1 MKRKKMSEII
11 SGKVISAS
19 INEKLREE
27 VEQLKANGIEPCLAV
42 VLVGEDPA
50 SEVYVRN
57 KKRTCEEVGIR
68 SVGHDLPAS
77 TTQQELEN
85 LVHQL
90 NDDPA
95 VHGILCQFPL
105 PKGLDETQVIL
116 AISPEKDVDGLHPLN
131 AGRIAMGQPKF
142 ISCTPYG
149 VLQMLKRSGISTSGK
164 NAVVLGRSNLVGRPI
179 ATLLSSKGWDATV
192 TVCHSRTANL
202 AEVTSQADILVAAI
216 GIPEFVTSNMVKSG
230 AVVIDVGIN
239 RIDDPS
245 KKSGSRMVGDVAFKE
260 VEEKASFITPVPGG
274 VGPMTIAMLM
284 ANTVNAARWLNGMNE
299 MSI

>member
-1 MKRKKMSEII
+1 MSELI
-11 SGKVISAS
+11 SGKIISVQ
-19 INEKLREE
+19 INEELCLE
-27 VEQLKANGIEPCLAV
+27 VKQLKTKGIEPCLAV

-57 KKRTCEEVGIR
+57 KKRTSEEIGMR
-68 SVGHDLPAS
+68 SIGHNLPDT
-77 TTQQELEN
+77 TTQRELET
-85 LVHQL
+85 LIQSL
-90 NDDPA
+90 NADPA

-105 PKGLDETQVIL
+105 PEGLDKTKVIQTI
-116 AISPEKDVDGLHPLN
+116 APEKDVDGLHPLN
-131 AGRIAMGQPKF
+131 AGLIAMGIPKF

-192 TVCHSRTANL
+192 TVCHSRTSDL
-202 AEVTSQADILVAAI
+202 AEVTSQADILIAAI
-216 GIPEFVTSNMVKSG
+216 GIPEFVKGNMVKDG

-239 RIDDPS
+239 PIDDPN
-245 KKSGSRMVGDVAFKE
+245 KAKGTRLVGDVAFEE
-260 VEEKASFITPVPGG
+260 VAAKTSFITPVPGG

-284 ANTVNAARWLNGMNE
+284 VNTVNAARWQNGLTE
-299 MSI
+299 MDL

>member
-1 MKRKKMSEII
+1 MSELI
-11 SGKVISAS
+11 SGKIISAQ
-19 INEKLREE
+19 INEELCLE
-27 VEQLKANGIEPCLAV
+27 VKQLKTKGIEPCLAV

-57 KKRTCEEVGIR
+57 KKRTGEEIGMR
-68 SVGHDLPAS
+68 SIGHNLPDT
-77 TTQQELEN
+77 TTQRELET
-85 LVHQL
+85 LIQSL
-90 NDDPA
+90 NADPA

-105 PKGLDETQVIL
+105 PEGHDEKKVIQTI
-116 AISPEKDVDGLHPLN
+116 APEKDVDGLHPLN
-131 AGRIAMGQPKF
+131 AGLIAMGIPKF

-192 TVCHSRTANL
+192 TVCHSRTSDL
-202 AEVTSQADILVAAI
+202 AEVTSQADILIAAI
-216 GIPEFVTSNMVKSG
+216 GIPEFVKGNMVKDG

-239 RIDDPS
+239 PIDDPN
-245 KKSGSRMVGDVAFKE
+245 KAKGTRLVGDVAFEE
-260 VEEKASFITPVPGG
+260 VAAKTSFITPVPGG

-284 ANTVNAARWLNGMNE
+284 VNTVNAARWQNGLTE
-299 MSI
+299 MDL

>member
-1 MKRKKMSEII
+1 MSELI
-11 SGKVISAS
+11 SGKIISTQ
-19 INEKLREE
+19 INEELCLE
-27 VEQLKANGIEPCLAV
+27 VKQLKTKGIDPCLAV

-57 KKRTCEEVGIR
+57 KKRTSEEIGMR
-68 SVGHDLPAS
+68 SIGHNLPDT
-77 TTQQELEN
+77 TTQRELET
-85 LVHQL
+85 LIQSL
-90 NDDPA
+90 NADPA

-105 PKGLDETQVIL
+105 PEGLDEKKVIQTI
-116 AISPEKDVDGLHPLN
+116 APEKDVDGLHPLN
-131 AGRIAMGQPKF
+131 AGLIAMGIPKF

-192 TVCHSRTANL
+192 TVCHSRTNDM
-202 AEVTSQADILVAAI
+202 AEVTSQADILIAAI
-216 GIPEFVTSNMVKSG
+216 GIPEFVKANMVKPG

-239 RIDDPS
+239 RIDDPN
-245 KKSGSRMVGDVAFKE
+245 KAKGTRLVGDVAFEE
-260 VEEKASFITPVPGG
+260 VAAKSSFITPVPGG

-284 ANTVNAARWLNGMNE
+284 VNTVNAALWQNGLTGMDL
-299 MSI
+299 

>member
-1 MKRKKMSEII
+1 MSELI
-11 SGKVISAS
+11 SGKVIGAS
-19 INEKLREE
+19 INEELRKE
-27 VEQLKANGIEPCLAV
+27 VDQLKTNGIEPCLAV

-57 KKRTCEEVGIR
+57 KKRTCGEIGIR
-68 SVGHDLPAS
+68 SIGHDLPAS
-77 TTQQELEN
+77 TTQEELEK
-85 LVHQL
+85 LIQSL

-105 PKGLDETQVIL
+105 PEKLNETRVIL
-116 AISPEKDVDGLHPLN
+116 TISPDKDVDGLHPLN
-131 AGRIAMGQPKF
+131 AGLIAMGQPKF

-202 AEVTSQADILVAAI
+202 AEVTSEADILVAAI
-216 GIPEFVTSNMVKSG
+216 GIPEFVKAEMVKPG

-239 RIDDPS
+239 RIYDAS
-245 KKSGSRMVGDVAFKE
+245 KASGSRMVGDVAFKQA
-260 VEEKASFITPVPGG
+260 EEKASFITPVPGG

-284 ANTVNAARWLNGMNE
+284 ANTVNAARWLNGMSE
-299 MSI
+299 MDL

>member
-1 MKRKKMSEII
+1 MSELI
-11 SGKVISAS
+11 SGKIISAQ
-19 INEKLREE
+19 INEELCLE
-27 VEQLKANGIEPCLAV
+27 VKQLKTKGIEPCLAV

-57 KKRTCEEVGIR
+57 KKRTGEEIGMR
-68 SVGHDLPAS
+68 SIGHNLPDT
-77 TTQQELEN
+77 TTQRELET
-85 LVHQL
+85 LIQSL
-90 NDDPA
+90 NADPA

-105 PKGLDETQVIL
+105 PEGLDEKKVIQTI
-116 AISPEKDVDGLHPLN
+116 APEKDVDGLHPLN
-131 AGRIAMGQPKF
+131 AGLIAMGIPKF

-192 TVCHSRTANL
+192 TVCHSRTSDM
-202 AEVTSQADILVAAI
+202 AEVTSQADILIAAI
-216 GIPEFVTSNMVKSG
+216 GIPEFVKANMVKPG

-239 RIDDPS
+239 RIDDPN
-245 KKSGSRMVGDVAFKE
+245 KAKGTRLVGDVAFEE
-260 VEEKASFITPVPGG
+260 VAAKTSFITPVPGG

-284 ANTVNAARWLNGMNE
+284 VNTVNAARWQNGLTE
-299 MSI
+299 MDL

>member
-1 MKRKKMSEII
+1 MSELI
-11 SGKVISAS
+11 SGKVIGAS
-19 INEKLREE
+19 INEELRKE
-27 VEQLKANGIEPCLAV
+27 VDQLKTNGIEPCLAV

-57 KKRTCEEVGIR
+57 KKRTCGEIGIR
-68 SVGHDLPAS
+68 SIGHDLPAS
-77 TTQQELEN
+77 TTQEELEH
-85 LVHQL
+85 LIQSL

-105 PKGLDETQVIL
+105 PEKLNETRVIL
-116 AISPEKDVDGLHPLN
+116 TISPDKDVDGLHPLN
-131 AGRIAMGQPKF
+131 AGLIAMGQPKF

-149 VLQMLKRSGISTSGK
+149 VLQMLKRSRISTSGK

-179 ATLLSSKGWDATV
+179 ATLLSGKGWDATV
-192 TVCHSRTANL
+192 TVCHSRTAKL
-202 AEVTSQADILVAAI
+202 AEVTSQADIIVAAI
-216 GIPEFVTSNMVKSG
+216 GIPEFVKADMIKPG

-239 RIDDPS
+239 RIDDTS
-245 KKSGSRMVGDVAFKE
+245 KASGSRMVGDVAFKQ

-299 MSI
+299 MDL

>member
-1 MKRKKMSEII
+1 MSKLI
-11 SGKVISAS
+11 SGKTIGAS
-19 INEKLREE
+19 INEELRKE
-27 VEQLKANGIEPCLAV
+27 VDQLKSNGIEPCLAV

-57 KKRTCEEVGIR
+57 KKRTCGEIGIR
-68 SVGHDLPAS
+68 SIGHDLPAS

-85 LVHQL
+85 LVQSL

-105 PKGLDETQVIL
+105 PKGLDETRVIL
-116 AISPEKDVDGLHPLN
+116 AISPDKDVDGLHPLN
-131 AGRIAMGQPKF
+131 AGLIAMGQPKF
-142 ISCTPYG
+142 ISCTPFG

-164 NAVVLGRSNLVGRPI
+164 NVVVLGRSNLVGRPI

-216 GIPEFVTSNMVKSG
+216 GIPEFVKADMVKPG

-245 KKSGSRMVGDVAFKE
+245 KASGSRMVGDVAFKE
-260 VEEKASFITPVPGG
+260 VEGKAASITPVPGG

-284 ANTVNAARWLNGMNE
+284 VNTVNAARSLNGMTE
-299 MSI
+299 MDL

>member
-1 MKRKKMSEII
+1 MSDLI
-11 SGKVISAS
+11 SGKIISAQ
-19 INEKLREE
+19 IKEE
-27 VEQLKANGIEPCLAV
+27 LCLEVKQLKTKGIEPCLAV

-57 KKRTCEEVGIR
+57 KKRTSEEIGMR
-68 SVGHDLPAS
+68 SIGHNLPDT
-77 TTQQELEN
+77 TTQRELET
-85 LVHQL
+85 LIQSL
-90 NDDPA
+90 NADPA

-105 PKGLDETQVIL
+105 PEGLDEKKVIQTI
-116 AISPEKDVDGLHPLN
+116 APEKDVDGLHPLN
-131 AGRIAMGQPKF
+131 AGLIAMGIPKF

-192 TVCHSRTANL
+192 TVCHSRTSDM
-202 AEVTSQADILVAAI
+202 AEVTSQADILIAAI
-216 GIPEFVTSNMVKSG
+216 GIPEFVKANMVKPG

-239 RIDDPS
+239 RIDDPN
-245 KKSGSRMVGDVAFKE
+245 KAKGTRLVGDVAFEE
-260 VEEKASFITPVPGG
+260 VAAKASFITPVPGG

-284 ANTVNAARWLNGMNE
+284 VNTVNAARWQNGLTE
-299 MSI
+299 MDL

>member
-1 MKRKKMSEII
+1 MSELI
-11 SGKVISAS
+11 SGKIISAQ
-19 INEKLREE
+19 INEELCLE
-27 VEQLKANGIEPCLAV
+27 VKQLKTKGIEPCLAV

-57 KKRTCEEVGIR
+57 KKRTSEEIGMR
-68 SVGHDLPAS
+68 SIGHNLPDT
-77 TTQQELEN
+77 TTQRELET
-85 LVHQL
+85 LIQSL
-90 NDDPA
+90 NADPA

-105 PKGLDETQVIL
+105 PEGLDEKKVIQTI
-116 AISPEKDVDGLHPLN
+116 APEKDVDGLHPLN
-131 AGRIAMGQPKF
+131 AGLIAMGIPKF

-192 TVCHSRTANL
+192 TVCHSRTNDM
-202 AEVTSQADILVAAI
+202 AEVTSQADILIAAI
-216 GIPEFVTSNMVKSG
+216 GIPEFVKANMVKPG

-239 RIDDPS
+239 RIDDPNKAKGTS
-245 KKSGSRMVGDVAFKE
+245 LVGDVAFEE
-260 VEEKASFITPVPGG
+260 VAAKASFITPVPGG

-284 ANTVNAARWLNGMNE
+284 VNTVNAARWQNGLTE
-299 MSI
+299 MDL

>member
-1 MKRKKMSEII
+1 VSELI
-11 SGKVISAS
+11 SGKIISAQ
-19 INEKLREE
+19 INEELCLE
-27 VEQLKANGIEPCLAV
+27 VKQLKTKGIEPCLAV

-57 KKRTCEEVGIR
+57 KKRTSEEIGMR
-68 SVGHDLPAS
+68 SIGHNLPDT
-77 TTQQELEN
+77 TTQRELET
-85 LVHQL
+85 LIQSL
-90 NDDPA
+90 NADPA

-105 PKGLDETQVIL
+105 PEGLDETKVIQTI
-116 AISPEKDVDGLHPLN
+116 APEKDVDGLHPLN
-131 AGRIAMGQPKF
+131 AGLIAMGIPKF

-192 TVCHSRTANL
+192 TVCHSRTSDL
-202 AEVTSQADILVAAI
+202 AEVTSQADILIAAI
-216 GIPEFVTSNMVKSG
+216 GIPEFVKANMVKPG

-239 RIDDPS
+239 RIDDPN
-245 KKSGSRMVGDVAFKE
+245 KAKSTRLVGDVAFEE
-260 VEEKASFITPVPGG
+260 VAAKTSFITPVPGG

-284 ANTVNAARWLNGMNE
+284 VNTVNAARWQNGLTE
-299 MSI
+299 MDL

>member
-1 MKRKKMSEII
+1 MSELI
-11 SGKVISAS
+11 SGKIISTQ
-19 INEKLREE
+19 INEELCLE
-27 VEQLKANGIEPCLAV
+27 VKQLKTKGIDPCLAV

-57 KKRTCEEVGIR
+57 KKRTSEEIGMKSI
-68 SVGHDLPAS
+68 GHNLPDT
-77 TTQQELEN
+77 TTQRELET
-85 LVHQL
+85 LIQSL
-90 NDDPA
+90 NADPA

-105 PKGLDETQVIL
+105 PEGLDEKKVIQTI
-116 AISPEKDVDGLHPLN
+116 APEKDVDGLHPLN
-131 AGRIAMGQPKF
+131 AGLIAMGIPKF

-192 TVCHSRTANL
+192 TVCHSRTNDM
-202 AEVTSQADILVAAI
+202 AEVTSQADILIAAI
-216 GIPEFVTSNMVKSG
+216 GIPEFVKANMVKPG

-239 RIDDPS
+239 RIDDPN
-245 KKSGSRMVGDVAFKE
+245 KAKGTRLVGDVAFEE
-260 VEEKASFITPVPGG
+260 VAAKASFITPVPGG

-284 ANTVNAARWLNGMNE
+284 VNTVNAARWQKGLTE
-299 MSI
+299 MDL

>member
-1 MKRKKMSEII
+1 MSELI
-11 SGKVISAS
+11 SGKIISAQ
-19 INEKLREE
+19 INEELCLE
-27 VEQLKANGIEPCLAV
+27 VKQLKTKGIEPCLAV

-57 KKRTCEEVGIR
+57 KKRTSEEIGMR
-68 SVGHDLPAS
+68 SIGHNLPDT
-77 TTQQELEN
+77 TTQRELET
-85 LVHQL
+85 LIQSL
-90 NDDPA
+90 NADPA

-105 PKGLDETQVIL
+105 PEGLDETKVIQTI
-116 AISPEKDVDGLHPLN
+116 APGKDVDGLHPLN
-131 AGRIAMGQPKF
+131 AGLIAMGIPKF

-192 TVCHSRTANL
+192 TVCHSRTSDM
-202 AEVTSQADILVAAI
+202 AEVTSQADILIAAI
-216 GIPEFVTSNMVKSG
+216 GIPEFVKANMVKPG

-239 RIDDPS
+239 RIDDPN
-245 KKSGSRMVGDVAFKE
+245 KAKGTRLVGDVAFEE
-260 VEEKASFITPVPGG
+260 VAAKSSFITPVPGG

-284 ANTVNAARWLNGMNE
+284 VNTVNAARWQNGLTE
-299 MSI
+299 MDL

>member
-1 MKRKKMSEII
+1 MSELI
-11 SGKVISAS
+11 SGKVIGAS
-19 INEKLREE
+19 INEELRKE
-27 VEQLKANGIEPCLAV
+27 VDQLKTKGIEPCLAV

-57 KKRTCEEVGIR
+57 KKRTCGEIGIR
-68 SVGHDLPAS
+68 SIGHDLPAS
-77 TTQQELEN
+77 TTQEELEK
-85 LVHQL
+85 LIQSL

-105 PKGLDETQVIL
+105 PEKLNETRVIL
-116 AISPEKDVDGLHPLN
+116 TISPDKDVDGLHPLN
-131 AGRIAMGQPKF
+131 AGLIAMGQPKF

-202 AEVTSQADILVAAI
+202 AEVTSQADIIVAAI
-216 GIPEFVTSNMVKSG
+216 GIPEFVKADMVKPG

-239 RIDDPS
+239 RVDDPS
-245 KKSGSRMVGDVAFKE
+245 KASGSRMVGDVAFKQ

-284 ANTVNAARWLNGMNE
+284 ANTVNAARWLNGMSE
-299 MSI
+299 MDL

>member
-1 MKRKKMSEII
+1 MSELI
-11 SGKVISAS
+11 SGKIISAQ
-19 INEKLREE
+19 INEELCLE
-27 VEQLKANGIEPCLAV
+27 VKQLKTKGIEPCLAV

-57 KKRTCEEVGIR
+57 KKRTSEEIGMR
-68 SVGHDLPAS
+68 SIGHNLPDT
-77 TTQQELEN
+77 TTQRELET
-85 LVHQL
+85 LIQSL
-90 NDDPA
+90 NADPA

-105 PKGLDETQVIL
+105 PEGLDEKKVIQTI
-116 AISPEKDVDGLHPLN
+116 APEKDVDGLHPLN
-131 AGRIAMGQPKF
+131 AGLIAMGIPKF

-192 TVCHSRTANL
+192 TVCHSRTSDL
-202 AEVTSQADILVAAI
+202 AGVTSQADILIAAI
-216 GIPEFVTSNMVKSG
+216 GIPEFVKANMVKPG

-239 RIDDPS
+239 RIDDPN
-245 KKSGSRMVGDVAFKE
+245 KAKGTRLVGDVAFEE
-260 VEEKASFITPVPGG
+260 VAAKSSFITPVPGG

-284 ANTVNAARWLNGMNE
+284 VNTVNAARWQNGLTE
-299 MSI
+299 MDL

>member
-1 MKRKKMSEII
+1 MSELI
-11 SGKVISAS
+11 SGKIISAQ
-19 INEKLREE
+19 INEELCLE
-27 VEQLKANGIEPCLAV
+27 VKQLKTKGIEPCLAV

-57 KKRTCEEVGIR
+57 KKRTSEEIGMR
-68 SVGHDLPAS
+68 SIGHNLPDT
-77 TTQQELEN
+77 TTQRELET
-85 LVHQL
+85 LIQSL
-90 NDDPA
+90 NADPA

-105 PKGLDETQVIL
+105 PEGLDEKKVIQTI
-116 AISPEKDVDGLHPLN
+116 APEKDVDGLHPLN
-131 AGRIAMGQPKF
+131 AGLIAMGIPKF

-192 TVCHSRTANL
+192 TVCHSRTSDL
-202 AEVTSQADILVAAI
+202 AEVTSQADILIAAI
-216 GIPEFVTSNMVKSG
+216 GIPEFVKANMVKPG

-239 RIDDPS
+239 RIDAPN
-245 KKSGSRMVGDVAFKE
+245 KAKGTRLVGDVAFEE
-260 VEEKASFITPVPGG
+260 VAAKTSFITPVPGG

-284 ANTVNAARWLNGMNE
+284 VNTVNAARWQNGLTE
-299 MSI
+299 MDL

>member
-1 MKRKKMSEII
+1 MSELI

-19 INEKLREE
+19 INEELRKE
-27 VEQLKANGIEPCLAV
+27 VDQLKTNGIEPSLAV

-57 KKRTCEEVGIR
+57 KKRTCGEIGIR
-68 SVGHDLPAS
+68 SIGHDLPAS
-77 TTQQELEN
+77 TTQEELEKLIQN
-85 LVHQL
+85 L

-105 PKGLDETQVIL
+105 PEKLNETRVIL
-116 AISPEKDVDGLHPLN
+116 TISPDKDVDGLHPLN
-131 AGRIAMGQPKF
+131 AGLIAMGQPKF

-202 AEVTSQADILVAAI
+202 AEVTSQADIMVAAI
-216 GIPEFVTSNMVKSG
+216 GIPEFVKADMVKPG

-245 KKSGSRMVGDVAFKE
+245 KASGSRMVGDVAFKQ

-284 ANTVNAARWLNGMNE
+284 ANTVNAARCLNGMSE
-299 MSI
+299 MDL

>member
-1 MKRKKMSEII
+1 MSELI
-11 SGKVISAS
+11 SGKIISVQ
-19 INEKLREE
+19 INEELCLE
-27 VEQLKANGIEPCLAV
+27 VKQLKTKGIEPCLAV

-57 KKRTCEEVGIR
+57 KKRTSEEIGMR
-68 SVGHDLPAS
+68 SIGHNLPDT
-77 TTQQELEN
+77 TTQRELET
-85 LVHQL
+85 LIQSL
-90 NDDPA
+90 NADPA

-105 PKGLDETQVIL
+105 PEGLDETKVIQTI
-116 AISPEKDVDGLHPLN
+116 APEKDVDGLHPLN
-131 AGRIAMGQPKF
+131 AGLIAMGIPKF

-192 TVCHSRTANL
+192 TVCHSRTSDM
-202 AEVTSQADILVAAI
+202 AEVTSQADILIAAI
-216 GIPEFVTSNMVKSG
+216 GIPEFVKANMVKPG

-239 RIDDPS
+239 RIDAPN
-245 KKSGSRMVGDVAFKE
+245 KAKGTRLVGDVAFEE
-260 VEEKASFITPVPGG
+260 VAAKASFITPVPGG

-284 ANTVNAARWLNGMNE
+284 VNTVNAARWQNGLTE
-299 MSI
+299 MDL

>member
-1 MKRKKMSEII
+1 VSELI
-11 SGKVISAS
+11 SGKIISTQ
-19 INEKLREE
+19 INEELCLE
-27 VEQLKANGIEPCLAV
+27 VKQLKTKGIEPCLAV

-57 KKRTCEEVGIR
+57 KKRTSEEIGMR
-68 SVGHDLPAS
+68 SIGHNLPDT
-77 TTQQELEN
+77 TTQRELET
-85 LVHQL
+85 LIQSL
-90 NDDPA
+90 NADPA

-105 PKGLDETQVIL
+105 PEGLDEKKVIQT
-116 AISPEKDVDGLHPLN
+116 IDPEKDVDGLHPLN
-131 AGRIAMGQPKF
+131 AGLIAMGIPKF

-192 TVCHSRTANL
+192 TVCHSRTSDL
-202 AEVTSQADILVAAI
+202 AEVTSQADILIAAI
-216 GIPEFVTSNMVKSG
+216 GIPEFVKANMVKPG

-239 RIDDPS
+239 RIDDPN
-245 KKSGSRMVGDVAFKE
+245 KAKGTRLVGDVAFEE
-260 VEEKASFITPVPGG
+260 VAAKASFITPVPGG

-284 ANTVNAARWLNGMNE
+284 VNTVNAARWQNGLTE
-299 MSI
+299 MVL